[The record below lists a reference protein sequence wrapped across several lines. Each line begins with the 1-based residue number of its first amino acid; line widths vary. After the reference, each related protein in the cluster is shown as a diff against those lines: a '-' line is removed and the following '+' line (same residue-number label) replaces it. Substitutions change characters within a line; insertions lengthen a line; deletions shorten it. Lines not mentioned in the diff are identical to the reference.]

1 MLRRTHGAHVGRPEG
16 LRDAHF
22 AWEHRL
28 CIYGERYQW
37 RQWPLHR
44 QQEAPLFLPLEL
56 ALLRLGGYGSAH
68 WIAQLVDYRTAR
80 FGGTGESAE
89 SE

>member
-1 MLRRTHGAHVGRPEG
+1 VLRRTRRTRRPSRA

-28 CIYGERYQW
+28 CICGERYQW

-44 QQEAPLFLPLEL
+44 QQEAPLFLTLEF
-56 ALLRLGGYGSAH
+56 ALLRFSADGPAH

-80 FGGTGESAE
+80 LGGTGESAK